1 MREWLKLQNEQI
13 IFIYFFYLKMNDDIL
28 RHTDA
33 LTVKYMAYY
42 MKELLRM
49 SRGWDVCKITIDGVE
64 YTATEFRKYYKK
76 LRHEPDKRATLY
88 LSDKGFEYII
98 NSKDFYLV

>member
-1 MREWLKLQNEQI
+1 
-13 IFIYFFYLKMNDDIL
+13 MND
-28 RHTDA
+28 DA

-88 LSDKGFEYII
+88 LRDKGFEYVI

>member
-1 MREWLKLQNEQI
+1 
-13 IFIYFFYLKMNDDIL
+13 MNDDV
-28 RHTDA
+28 

-64 YTATEFRKYYKK
+64 YTATEFRKYYKT

-88 LSDKGFEYII
+88 LSDKGLEYII

>member
-1 MREWLKLQNEQI
+1 MRDWLKLQNEQI
-13 IFIYFFYLKMNDDIL
+13 IFIYFFYLKMND
-28 RHTDA
+28 DA

-49 SRGWDVCKITIDGVE
+49 SRGWDVCKITIDGVD

-88 LSDKGFEYII
+88 LSDNGFEYFI

>member
-1 MREWLKLQNEQI
+1 MRDLLKLQNDQI
-13 IFIYFFYLKMNDDIL
+13 IFIYFFYLKMNDDAMC
-28 RHTDA
+28 HTDA

-88 LSDKGFEYII
+88 LCDKGFEYFI

>member
-1 MREWLKLQNEQI
+1 M
-13 IFIYFFYLKMNDDIL
+13 
-28 RHTDA
+28 
-33 LTVKYMAYY
+33 
-42 MKELLRM
+42 
-49 SRGWDVCKITIDGVE
+49 CKITIDGVE

>member
-1 MREWLKLQNEQI
+1 
-13 IFIYFFYLKMNDDIL
+13 MND
-28 RHTDA
+28 DA

-49 SRGWDVCKITIDGVE
+49 SRGWDVCKITIDGTE

-88 LSDKGFEYII
+88 LSDKGFEYVI

>member
-13 IFIYFFYLKMNDDIL
+13 IFIYFFYLKMND
-28 RHTDA
+28 DA

-49 SRGWDVCKITIDGVE
+49 SRGWDVCKITIDGVD

-76 LRHEPDKRATLY
+76 LRHEPDKHATLY
-88 LSDKGFEYII
+88 LSDKGFEYVI

>member
-1 MREWLKLQNEQI
+1 MREWIKLQNDQI
-13 IFIYFFYLKMNDDIL
+13 IFIYFFYLKMSDNV
-28 RHTDA
+28 